1 MTRLLKGLFASM
13 SLERKC
19 LLFFGSAL
27 MVLMLGA
34 FAVVEKLGRELV
46 LNTTRQRAKDF
57 AAIQLLLLHDDAV
70 WSKNQ
75 RETVTA
81 GADTD
86 IEKVDPETVLSD
98 LRKVIIGANV
108 TGDSFDEDDGDQ
120 ASKSK
125 HEFLSLS
132 DSRQYTKLPDRETP
146 ADPIEADILE
156 QLRRDSVTFYANSL
170 REQRPD
176 LTDPI
181 EFAENEALSQ

>member
-70 WSKNQ
+70 WSQNQ
-75 RETVTA
+75 QETVASGSDLNT
-81 GADTD
+81 
-86 IEKVDPETVLSD
+86 EKVDPKIVLSD
-98 LRKVIIGANV
+98 LRKVIIGAVLPATTLTKKRVIKYQKANTNFFHSV
-108 TGDSFDEDDGDQ
+108 TPDNTPNCRTEKLLTTQ
-120 ASKSK
+120 SKPPFSNNS
-125 HEFLSLS
+125 E
-132 DSRQYTKLPDRETP
+132 ETP
-146 ADPIEADILE
+146 
-156 QLRRDSVTFYANSL
+156 
-170 REQRPD
+170 
-176 LTDPI
+176 
-181 EFAENEALSQ
+181 